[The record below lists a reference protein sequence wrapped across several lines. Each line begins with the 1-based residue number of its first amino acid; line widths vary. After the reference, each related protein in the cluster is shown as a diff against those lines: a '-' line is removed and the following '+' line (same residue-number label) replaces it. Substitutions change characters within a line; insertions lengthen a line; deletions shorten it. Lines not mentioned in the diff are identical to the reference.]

1 MVRVTDDIELAP
13 EQLVAYHASDPL
25 LGHLPIVVLYGAA
38 TTANLAHHNSSRVQ
52 IHVLS
57 PAGLRSFP
65 RLTISPN
72 SPYYSVVARL
82 PREFQGDDVYRAL
95 AFGLFRCFAELPDGV
110 RAHLRNAYPTR
121 GRLPTTTTTAAAH
134 DAAPL
139 FGDQHAANV
148 VASMVQSDNIAAVV
162 TALQDALQ
170 PQHVSNL
177 DIDFILPPG
186 SIVPMQEEDLED
198 VPEDEDDILD
208 PTLRQYGGY
217 TPLVKLLGEPVFIPT
232 SRLRRAPSKPTSIN
246 KSKTFT
252 VEQKIEL
259 RMKLAELVDTEER
272 YVLKLN
278 ELAHAV
284 VDKFR
289 DGAQQRLGQTLTAAE
304 EELARLFPGAADE
317 ILNLNS
323 AFLSELQNVM
333 DETEEEALV
342 DMEGNSAHLMSP
354 RQAGMARIKD
364 PIGALAMAKVFLE
377 WFPKFSDCYRDY
389 IKASQHF
396 PSSMDGFLDPQA
408 TPQRGDQAT
417 KSALIEPVQRLP
429 RYSLLIDQIVA
440 SLPITHPALQSM
452 LKARDIITN
461 ICSLDTAETTKPQL
475 ASQLRNIVEAWPAD
489 LEPKGRLIGAADFIE
504 LSPPFEVS
512 LTESDS
518 RGILLLFADCVA
530 ILKKTGRL
538 TGRDLLREI
547 GKPSAA
553 ELLISMTNAA
563 GGSAAYE
570 FAFTGW
576 HDLASVR
583 FTESAN
589 GSLAWMTST
598 QNMKAVHTGEH
609 RISPSPTARCF
620 LLQELYEGKASRWG
634 EDVARARIEA
644 RFSESEREDPCW
656 TLRTIR
662 MPDSNLGLHTA
673 VFQEGADQLVEGRRE
688 PAAVRVVVDH
698 ERGTK
703 GAPVGHYGVEIVIT
717 VAAND
722 LRRISMLTVGLHG
735 KQYQDD
741 VALEDFIPTM
751 SRRIIQLLNTQFNIA
766 NMNLTAA
773 LVSYNSKILRSLN
786 FATGQTTPVS
796 RAEKTRSFLSSASP
810 VKLLSNLWGGTSSNN
825 AASNTSTAT
834 PDSIISTA
842 TVARQ
847 PSLHRSNSYHSI
859 LGSIRG
865 ERSFIEDTPPD
876 NPIVRLEET
885 FTAYAAALQ
894 ERKGAINGRTLMN
907 RSSVDEVLVNDVYNR
922 LIENPYDY
930 ELPVDVS
937 TEVIFVAFEN
947 FLRIAWTEQM
957 GAVMSKQSMNTLQD
971 RANRRALGDFAD
983 FVRYLFSDM
992 APQNRRAFA
1001 ALIKLLAD
1009 LLDGCSDDGD
1019 RGALTIAFAELLVM
1033 DGTASYYI
1041 NLLDRLVEDCDR
1053 IFGGTSPNQSF
1064 SFEAASMTGSVRS
1077 TTLRRGVSM
1086 TGSVASNASSLRKKF
1101 GLDVLMRQSKD
1112 DRPERPSVWR
1122 SLSKHR
1128 NPATGEP
1135 SSFSRRTMK
1144 QGLMGEDGTL
1154 PRLLQRGNSARER
1167 PTIAG
1172 AFDAPSR
1179 PTSSHRAEFPL
1190 STIGEPKNEGASP
1203 SRFKHKRRSSLSD
1216 LKSLLEATTLD
1227 DKEEAVQPLQLS
1239 KQTSGKANTAAG
1251 QGLPRDISG
1260 GSLQKENM
1268 ESSESLMTLDSGSV
1282 PSKTSSPVK
1291 PVVKHAK
1298 ALSVTNIPML
1308 KPIQLGPSTA
1318 ASANK
1323 AAGGLTRSPARL
1335 RLQSPQR
1342 LRERLQTSKTAVDE
1356 ASTAL
1361 RAEMQKATDQAS
1373 YGNAFSSRETFDAQA
1388 MQTLEGKLNKTMQE
1402 LQDKYS
1408 VLQEEMDTTLKATEA
1423 KMRSIDQLHKE
1434 VSAENELIYEKFNDE
1449 LGKIV
1454 KALRS
1459 KGKEDK
1465 EELMTKLKEQS
1476 EAAAKLRR
1484 ENGRLKRENISLRA
1498 SLKQQPE

>member
-1 MVRVTDDIELAP
+1 MVKM
-13 EQLVAYHASDPL
+13 
-25 LGHLPIVVLYGAA
+25 
-38 TTANLAHHNSSRVQ
+38 
-52 IHVLS
+52 
-57 PAGLRSFP
+57 F
-65 RLTISPN
+65 
-72 SPYYSVVARL
+72 
-82 PREFQGDDVYRAL
+82 
-95 AFGLFRCFAELPDGV
+95 
-110 RAHLRNAYPTR
+110 
-121 GRLPTTTTTAAAH
+121 
-134 DAAPL
+134 
-139 FGDQHAANV
+139 
-148 VASMVQSDNIAAVV
+148 
-162 TALQDALQ
+162 
-170 PQHVSNL
+170 
-177 DIDFILPPG
+177 
-186 SIVPMQEEDLED
+186 
-198 VPEDEDDILD
+198 
-208 PTLRQYGGY
+208 
-217 TPLVKLLGEPVFIPT
+217 GEPVFIPT

-278 ELAHAV
+278 ELAHSV

-289 DGAQQRLGQTLTAAE
+289 DGAQKREGQDLTDAE
-304 EELARLFPGAADE
+304 AELALLFPISADE
-317 ILNLNS
+317 ILKLNS
-323 AFLSELQNVM
+323 AFLTELQNVM
-333 DETEEEALV
+333 DETEEEALI

-354 RQAGMARIKD
+354 RQAGMARPKD

-377 WFPKFSDCYRDY
+377 WFPKFSSCYRDY

-396 PSSMDGFLDPQA
+396 PTSMDGFLDPQA
-408 TPQRGDQAT
+408 NPQRGDQAT
-417 KSALIEPVQRLP
+417 KSILIEPVQRLP

-440 SLPITHPALQSM
+440 SLPITHPALQPM

-461 ICSLDTAETTKPQL
+461 ICSLDALETTKPQL
-475 ASQLRNIVEAWPAD
+475 ASQLRNIVEAWPTD

-504 LSPPFEVS
+504 LSPPFELS
-512 LTESDS
+512 LTESDN

-553 ELLISMTNAA
+553 EMLISMTNAA
-563 GGSAAYE
+563 GGSAVYE

-598 QNMKAVHTGEH
+598 QSMKGAHTGAH
-609 RISPSPTARCF
+609 RISSSPTARCF

-634 EDVARARIEA
+634 EDVAKARIEA

-656 TLRTIR
+656 TLRSMR
-662 MPDSNLGLHTA
+662 MPDSNLGFHTA
-673 VFQEGADQLVEGRRE
+673 VFQEGADQLIEGRRE
-688 PAAVRVVVDH
+688 PAAVRVVVDY

-722 LRRISMLTVGLHG
+722 LRRISMITVGLNG
-735 KQYQDD
+735 KEYQDD
-741 VALEDFIPTM
+741 IALEDFVPTM

-766 NMNLTAA
+766 NRNLTAA
-773 LVSYNSKILRSLN
+773 IVSYNSKILRSLN
-786 FATGQTTPVS
+786 FSAQTTPVP
-796 RAEKTRSFLSSASP
+796 RAEKTRSFLANASP
-810 VKLLSNLWGGTSSNN
+810 VKLLSNLWGGTTTSNVPTIN
-825 AASNTSTAT
+825 STAT

-847 PSLHRSNSYHSI
+847 PSLHRTNSYHSI

-876 NPIVRLEET
+876 NPIARLEET
-885 FTAYAAALQ
+885 FTAYASALQ
-894 ERKGAINGRTLMN
+894 ERKGSINGRTLLN

-922 LIENPYDY
+922 LIENPYDA
-930 ELPVDVS
+930 ELSADVS

-992 APQNRRAFA
+992 APQNRRAFT

-1033 DGTASYYI
+1033 DGTASHYI
-1041 NLLDRLVEDCDR
+1041 NLLDRLVEGCDR
-1053 IFGGTSPNQSF
+1053 IFGNTSPNQSF
-1064 SFEAASMTGSVRS
+1064 SYEASMTGSVRS
-1077 TTLRRGVSM
+1077 TTLRKEVSM
-1086 TGSVASNASSLRKKF
+1086 TGSITSNASSIRKKF
-1101 GLDVLMRQSKD
+1101 GLDMLMRQKED
-1112 DRPERPSVWR
+1112 KPERPSVWR

-1135 SSFSRRTMK
+1135 SSLSRRTMRP
-1144 QGLMGEDGTL
+1144 GLMGDDGSL

-1203 SRFKHKRRSSLSD
+1203 ARFKPKRRSSLSD
-1216 LKSLLEATTLD
+1216 LKSLMEATSLED
-1227 DKEEAVQPLQLS
+1227 EEEAIQPLQLS
-1239 KQTSGKANTAAG
+1239 KQTSGKVNTAG
-1251 QGLPRDISG
+1251 QGLPRDISN
-1260 GSLQKENM
+1260 GSQQKENF
-1268 ESSESLMTLDSGSV
+1268 ETSASLMTLESDAV
-1282 PSKTSSPVK
+1282 PSKMSSPVK

-1308 KPIQLGPSTA
+1308 KPIQLGASTA
-1318 ASANK
+1318 ASATK
-1323 AAGGLTRSPARL
+1323 PVGGLTRSPGRL

-1342 LRERLQTSKTAVDE
+1342 LRDRVQTSKSTVDE
-1356 ASTAL
+1356 ASTAM
-1361 RAEMQKATDQAS
+1361 RAEMKKATEQVSHRDTSSGSKDALDVQAI
-1373 YGNAFSSRETFDAQA
+1373 QA
-1388 MQTLEGKLNKTMQE
+1388 LGDKFNKTIQE
-1402 LQDKYS
+1402 LQEKYS
-1408 VLQEEMDTTLKATEA
+1408 ALQEEMDTTLKATEI
-1423 KMRSIDQLHKE
+1423 KLQSIDQLHKE

-1459 KGKEDK
+1459 KGREEK
-1465 EELMTKLKEQS
+1465 EELVNKIKEQS
-1476 EAAAKLRR
+1476 EEAARLRK

-1498 SLKQQPE
+1498 SLKQPE

>member
-1 MVRVTDDIELAP
+1 MVRVTEDIALAP

-25 LGHLPIVVLYGAA
+25 LGHLPVVVLYGSS
-38 TTANLAHHNSSRVQ
+38 TTANHTHNSSRVQ

-65 RLTISPN
+65 RLTLSPN
-72 SPYYSVVARL
+72 SPFYSVVARL
-82 PREFQGDDVYRAL
+82 PREFQGDEVYRAL
-95 AFGLFRCFAELPDGV
+95 AFGLFRYFSELPDSV

-121 GRLPTTTTTAAAH
+121 GRQN
-134 DAAPL
+134 DDVPL

-148 VASMVQSDNIAAVV
+148 VASMIQSDHTPAVV
-162 TALQDALQ
+162 SAIQDALQ
-170 PQHVSNL
+170 PQYISNL

-186 SIVPMQEEDLED
+186 SIVPLQEEELED

-217 TPLVKLLGEPVFIPT
+217 TPLVKLFGEPVFIPT

-278 ELAHAV
+278 ELAHSV
-284 VDKFR
+284 VDKFC
-289 DGAQQRLGQTLTAAE
+289 DGTQRRQGENLTAAE
-304 EELARLFPGAADE
+304 VELARLFPTAAEE
-317 ILNLNS
+317 ILRLNS
-323 AFLSELQNVM
+323 AFLRELQNVM
-333 DETEEEALV
+333 DETEEEALA

-354 RQAGMARIKD
+354 RQAGLARPKD

-396 PSSMDGFLDPQA
+396 PTSMDGFLDPQA

-504 LSPPFEVS
+504 LSLPFEVS
-512 LTESDS
+512 LAESDN
-518 RGILLLFADCVA
+518 RGILLLFADCVVV
-530 ILKKTGRL
+530 LKKTGRL

-589 GSLAWMTST
+589 GSLTWMTST
-598 QNMKAVHTGEH
+598 QNMKGRHTGEH
-609 RISPSPTARCF
+609 RISTAPTARCF
-620 LLQELYEGKASRWG
+620 LLQELYEGKAARWG
-634 EDVARARIEA
+634 EEVVRARIEA
-644 RFSESEREDPCW
+644 RFSETEREDPCW
-656 TLRTIR
+656 TLRSIR
-662 MPDSNLGLHTA
+662 MPDSNLGLHAA

-698 ERGTK
+698 DRGTK
-703 GAPVGHYGVEIVIT
+703 GAPVGHYGVEIVVT

-722 LRRISMLTVGLHG
+722 LKRLSIITVGLHG

-741 VALEDFIPTM
+741 VALEDFIPTL
-751 SRRIIQLLNTQFNIA
+751 SRRIIQLLNSQFNVA
-766 NMNLTAA
+766 NINLTAA
-773 LVSYNSKILRSLN
+773 MVSYYSKILRSLT
-786 FATGQTTPVS
+786 FSAQTTPVP
-796 RAEKTRSFLSSASP
+796 RAEKTRSFLSTSP
-810 VKLLSNLWGGTSSNN
+810 VKLLSNLWSGTTSSIATSSNT
-825 AASNTSTAT
+825 AGSHTSNNNSTAT
-834 PDSIISTA
+834 PESIISTA

-876 NPIVRLEET
+876 NPIMRLEET

-894 ERKGAINGRTLMN
+894 ERKGAINGRTMLN

-922 LIENPYDY
+922 LIENPYDF

-937 TEVIFVAFEN
+937 AEVIFVSFEN

-957 GAVMSKQSMNTLQD
+957 GAVMSKQAMITLQD

-1033 DGTASYYI
+1033 DGTASHYI

-1053 IFGGTSPNQSF
+1053 IFGGISPNQSF
-1064 SFEAASMTGSVRS
+1064 SYEASTTGSIRSATLRKEASMTGSI
-1077 TTLRRGVSM
+1077 
-1086 TGSVASNASSLRKKF
+1086 ASNTSSLRKKF
-1101 GLDVLMRQSKD
+1101 GLDVLMRPNKE

-1135 SSFSRRTMK
+1135 SSLSRRSVRH
-1144 QGLMGEDGTL
+1144 GLMGEDGTL

-1190 STIGEPKNEGASP
+1190 NTIGEPQNEGVSP
-1203 SRFKHKRRSSLSD
+1203 SRFRQKRRSSLSD
-1216 LKSLLEATTLD
+1216 LKSLMEATSLD
-1227 DKEEAVQPLQLS
+1227 DEDEPVQPLQLS
-1239 KQTSGKANTAAG
+1239 KQTSGKINTSAG
-1251 QGLPRDISG
+1251 QELQRDISG
-1260 GSLQKENM
+1260 GSQQKENIDA
-1268 ESSESLMTLDSGSV
+1268 SESVKSFDSRSV
-1282 PSKTSSPVK
+1282 PSKVSSPVK
-1291 PVVKHAK
+1291 SVAKHAK
-1298 ALSVTNIPML
+1298 ALSVTSIPML
-1308 KPIQLGPSTA
+1308 KPIQLDPPTA
-1318 ASANK
+1318 ASATK
-1323 AAGGLTRSPARL
+1323 PAGGLTRSPARL

-1342 LRERLQTSKTAVDE
+1342 LRDRVQTSRSAVGE

-1361 RAEMQKATDQAS
+1361 RAEIQKATDQISHSNAPAS
-1373 YGNAFSSRETFDAQA
+1373 TASLDAQGLQA
-1388 MQTLEGKLNKTMQE
+1388 LEEKLNKTIQSLQE
-1402 LQDKYS
+1402 KYS
-1408 VLQEEMDTTLKATEA
+1408 ALQEEMDTTLKATEI

-1434 VSAENELIYEKFNDE
+1434 ASAENELIYEKFNDE

-1465 EELMTKLKEQS
+1465 EELMAKLKEHS
-1476 EAAAKLRR
+1476 EEASRLRR

-1498 SLKQQPE
+1498 SLKKPE

>member
-1 MVRVTDDIELAP
+1 MVRVTDDIVLAP
-13 EQLVAYHASDPL
+13 EQLVAYYASDPL
-25 LGHLPIVVLYGAA
+25 LGHLPIVVLYGAS
-38 TTANLAHHNSSRVQ
+38 TTATHNSSRVQ
-52 IHVLS
+52 IHVFS

-72 SPYYSVVARL
+72 SPFYSVVARL
-82 PREFQGDDVYRAL
+82 PREFQGDNVYRAL
-95 AFGLFRCFAELPDGV
+95 AFGLFRCFSELPDAV
-110 RAHLRNAYPTR
+110 RAHLKNAYPTR
-121 GRLPTTTTTAAAH
+121 SKQPGR
-134 DAAPL
+134 DVPL

-148 VASMVQSDNIAAVV
+148 VADMVPSDNTPGVV
-162 TALQDALQ
+162 SAIQDALQ

-177 DIDFILPPG
+177 DIDLVLPPG
-186 SIVPMQEEDLED
+186 SIVPLLEEDLED

-217 TPLVKLLGEPVFIPT
+217 TPLVKLFGEPVFIPT

-278 ELAHAV
+278 ELAHTV
-284 VDKFR
+284 VDRFR
-289 DGAQQRLGQTLTAAE
+289 DGAQKREGQSLTAAE
-304 EELARLFPGAADE
+304 AELAQLFPTSADE
-317 ILNLNS
+317 ILKLNS
-323 AFLSELQNVM
+323 AFLTELQNVM

-342 DMEGNSAHLMSP
+342 DMEGNSAHLLSP
-354 RQAGMARIKD
+354 RQAGMARPKD
-364 PIGALAMAKVFLE
+364 PIGAFAMAKAFLE

-396 PSSMDGFLDPQA
+396 PTSMDGFLDPQA

-461 ICSLDTAETTKPQL
+461 ICSMDAIETTKPQL
-475 ASQLRNIVEAWPAD
+475 ASQLRNIIQAWPTD

-504 LSPPFEVS
+504 LSPPFGVS
-512 LTESDS
+512 LTESDN
-518 RGILLLFADCVA
+518 RGLLLLFADCVV

-538 TGRDLLREI
+538 TARDLLREI

-598 QNMKAVHTGEH
+598 QSIKGTHTGEH
-609 RISPSPTARCF
+609 HISPAPAARCF

-634 EDVARARIEA
+634 EDVTRARIEG
-644 RFSESEREDPCW
+644 RFSESEREDPRW
-656 TLRTIR
+656 TLRSVR
-662 MPDSNLGLHTA
+662 MPDSSLGLYAA
-673 VFQEGADQLVEGRRE
+673 VFQEGADQLIEGRRE
-688 PAAVRVVVDH
+688 PAIVRVVVDH

-722 LRRISMLTVGLHG
+722 LRRISMITAGLNG

-741 VALEDFIPTM
+741 IALEDFIPTM
-751 SRRIIQLLNTQFNIA
+751 SRRINQLLSSQFNVA
-766 NMNLTAA
+766 NMDLTAA
-773 LVSYNSKILRSLN
+773 IVSYNSNILRSLS
-786 FATGQTTPVS
+786 FSAQTTPVP
-796 RAEKTRSFLSSASP
+796 RVDKTRSFLLNASP
-810 VKLLSNLWGGTSSNN
+810 VKLLSTLWGGTTNSNSAN
-825 AASNTSTAT
+825 SNSTAA
-834 PDSIISTA
+834 PESSIISTA

-847 PSLHRSNSYHSI
+847 PSLHRSNSSHSI

-865 ERSFIEDTPPD
+865 ERSFIEDMPPD
-876 NPIVRLEET
+876 NPIIRLEET
-885 FTAYAAALQ
+885 FTAYVAALQ
-894 ERKGAINGRTLMN
+894 ERKGAINGRTMLN

-922 LIENPYDY
+922 LIGNPHDWD
-930 ELPVDVS
+930 LPVDVS

-947 FLRIAWTEQM
+947 FLRIAWAEQM
-957 GAVMSKQSMNTLQD
+957 GAVISKQSMDTLQD

-983 FVRYLFSDM
+983 FVRFLFSDM

-1001 ALIKLLAD
+1001 SLVKLLAD
-1009 LLDGCSDDGD
+1009 LLDGCHDDGD
-1019 RGALTIAFAELLVM
+1019 RGALTIAFAELVVM
-1033 DGTASYYI
+1033 DGTAPHYI
-1041 NLLDRLVEDCDR
+1041 NLLDRLVEECDR
-1053 IFGGTSPNQSF
+1053 IFGSSSPNQSF
-1064 SFEAASMTGSVRS
+1064 SYEASKTGSIRS
-1077 TTLRRGVSM
+1077 ATLRKEVSM
-1086 TGSVASNASSLRKKF
+1086 TESLASNTSSMRRKF
-1101 GLDVLMRQSKD
+1101 GLDMLMRQNS
-1112 DRPERPSVWR
+1112 DRSERPSVWR

-1144 QGLMGEDGTL
+1144 QGLMGDDSSL

-1167 PTIAG
+1167 PTVAG

-1179 PTSSHRAEFPL
+1179 PTSSHRAEYPL
-1190 STIGEPKNEGASP
+1190 STIGEPRNEGASL
-1203 SRFKHKRRSSLSD
+1203 RYRHKRRSSLSD
-1216 LKSLLEATTLD
+1216 LKSLLEATTLED
-1227 DKEEAVQPLQLS
+1227 EEEAVQPLQLS
-1239 KQTSGKANTAAG
+1239 KQTSGKVNTTAG
-1251 QGLPRDISG
+1251 QGLQRDISG
-1260 GSLQKENM
+1260 GSQHKENM
-1268 ESSESLMTLDSGSV
+1268 ETSESLTTVDGASV
-1282 PSKTSSPVK
+1282 PSKASSHSRPFVR
-1291 PVVKHAK
+1291 HAK

-1318 ASANK
+1318 ASGYRHV
-1323 AAGGLTRSPARL
+1323 GGLTRSPGRL

-1342 LRERLQTSKTAVDE
+1342 LRDRVQTGKTAVVE
-1356 ASTAL
+1356 AGTAL
-1361 RAEMQKATDQAS
+1361 QAEIAKAMNQATH
-1373 YGNAFSSRETFDAQA
+1373 GDASASKKTSDASALQA
-1388 MQTLEGKLNKTMQE
+1388 LSDKLSKTIE
-1402 LQDKYS
+1402 DLQDKYAS
-1408 VLQEEMDTTLKATEA
+1408 LQEETDTTLKATES

-1465 EELMTKLKEQS
+1465 EELLAKLKEHA
-1476 EAAAKLRR
+1476 EEAAKLRR

-1498 SLKQQPE
+1498 SLKQRE

>member
-1 MVRVTDDIELAP
+1 MVRVTDDIVLAP

-25 LGHLPIVVLYGAA
+25 LGHIPIVVLYGAS
-38 TTANLAHHNSSRVQ
+38 TTATHNSSRVQ
-52 IHVLS
+52 IHVFS
-57 PAGLRSFP
+57 PAGLRSYP

-72 SPYYSVVARL
+72 SPFYSVVARL

-95 AFGLFRCFAELPDGV
+95 AFGLFRYFCELPDVV
-110 RAHLRNAYPTR
+110 RAHLKNAYLTR
-121 GRLPTTTTTAAAH
+121 SRQLGR
-134 DAAPL
+134 DVPL
-139 FGDQHAANV
+139 FDDQHAANV
-148 VASMVQSDNIAAVV
+148 VADMVPSDNTAGVV
-162 TALQDALQ
+162 SAIQDALQ

-177 DIDFILPPG
+177 DIDLVLPPG
-186 SIVPMQEEDLED
+186 SIVPLQEEDLED

-217 TPLVKLLGEPVFIPT
+217 TPLIKLFGEPVFIPT

-278 ELAHAV
+278 ELAHTV

-289 DGAQQRLGQTLTAAE
+289 DGVQKREGQSLTAAE
-304 EELARLFPGAADE
+304 VELARLFPTSADE
-317 ILNLNS
+317 ILKLNS
-323 AFLSELQNVM
+323 AFLTELQNVM

-342 DMEGNSAHLMSP
+342 DMEGNSAHLLSP
-354 RQAGMARIKD
+354 RQAGMARPKD
-364 PIGALAMAKVFLE
+364 PIGALAMAKAFLE

-396 PSSMDGFLDPQA
+396 PTSMDGFLDPQA

-461 ICSLDTAETTKPQL
+461 ICSMDAIETTKPQL
-475 ASQLRNIVEAWPAD
+475 ASQLRNIIQAWPAD

-504 LSPPFEVS
+504 LSPPFGVS
-512 LTESDS
+512 LTESDN
-518 RGILLLFADCVA
+518 RGILLLFADCVV

-570 FAFTGW
+570 FVFTGW

-589 GSLAWMTST
+589 GSLAWLTST
-598 QNMKAVHTGEH
+598 KGIKDAHSGEH
-609 RISPSPTARCF
+609 STSPTPAARCF

-634 EDVARARIEA
+634 EDVTRARIEG
-644 RFSESEREDPCW
+644 RFSESEREDPRW
-656 TLRTIR
+656 TLRSIR
-662 MPDSNLGLHTA
+662 MPDSNLGLYAA
-673 VFQEGADQLVEGRRE
+673 VFQEGADQLIEGRRE
-688 PAAVRVVVDH
+688 PAIVRVVVDH

-722 LRRISMLTVGLHG
+722 LRRISMITAGLNG

-741 VALEDFIPTM
+741 IVLEDFIPTM
-751 SRRIIQLLNTQFNIA
+751 SRRIIQLLNSQFNVA
-766 NMNLTAA
+766 NMDLTAA
-773 LVSYNSKILRSLN
+773 IVSYNSNILRSLS
-786 FATGQTTPVS
+786 FSAQTTPVP
-796 RAEKTRSFLSSASP
+796 RADKTRSFLLTASP
-810 VKLLSNLWGGTSSNN
+810 VKLLSTLWSGTTSSNSAN
-825 AASNTSTAT
+825 SNSITAPEPT
-834 PDSIISTA
+834 ISTA
-842 TVARQ
+842 TAARQ
-847 PSLHRSNSYHSI
+847 PSLHRSNSSHSI

-876 NPIVRLEET
+876 NPIIRLEET
-885 FTAYAAALQ
+885 FTAYVAALQ
-894 ERKGAINGRTLMN
+894 ERKGAINGRTMLN

-922 LIENPYDY
+922 LIGNPHDWD
-930 ELPVDVS
+930 LPNDVS

-947 FLRIAWTEQM
+947 FLRIAWSEQM
-957 GAVMSKQSMNTLQD
+957 GAVISKQSMDTLQD

-983 FVRYLFSDM
+983 FVRFLFSDM

-1001 ALIKLLAD
+1001 SLIKLLAD
-1009 LLDGCSDDGD
+1009 LLDGCHDDGD

-1033 DGTASYYI
+1033 DGTASHYI
-1041 NLLDRLVEDCDR
+1041 NLLDRLVEECDR
-1053 IFGGTSPNQSF
+1053 IFGSSSPNQSF
-1064 SFEAASMTGSVRS
+1064 SYEASTIGSIRS
-1077 TTLRRGVSM
+1077 ATLRKEVSM
-1086 TGSVASNASSLRKKF
+1086 TGSLASNTSSMRKKF
-1101 GLDVLMRQSKD
+1101 GLDMLMRQTS
-1112 DRPERPSVWR
+1112 DRSERPSVWR

-1135 SSFSRRTMK
+1135 SSFSRRSMK
-1144 QGLMGEDGTL
+1144 QGLMGDDSSL

-1167 PTIAG
+1167 PTVAG
-1172 AFDAPSR
+1172 AFDTPSR
-1179 PTSSHRAEFPL
+1179 PTSSHRAEYPL
-1190 STIGEPKNEGASP
+1190 STIGEPRNEGSSL
-1203 SRFKHKRRSSLSD
+1203 SRFQHKRRSSLSD
-1216 LKSLLEATTLD
+1216 LKSLLEATTLED
-1227 DKEEAVQPLQLS
+1227 EEETVQPLQLS
-1239 KQTSGKANTAAG
+1239 KQTSGKVNTTAG
-1251 QGLPRDISG
+1251 QALQRDISG
-1260 GSLQKENM
+1260 GSQQKENM
-1268 ESSESLMTLDSGSV
+1268 ESTESLTTLDGASV
-1282 PSKTSSPVK
+1282 PSKVPSRSRPFVR
-1291 PVVKHAK
+1291 HAK

-1308 KPIQLGPSTA
+1308 KPTQLGSSTA
-1318 ASANK
+1318 ASGYK
-1323 AAGGLTRSPARL
+1323 HVGGLTRSPGRL

-1342 LRERLQTSKTAVDE
+1342 LRDRVQTGKTAVVE
-1356 ASTAL
+1356 AGAAL
-1361 RAEMQKATDQAS
+1361 QAEMQKAMDHATHHGDAS
-1373 YGNAFSSRETFDAQA
+1373 ASKKPSDALALQV
-1388 MQTLEGKLNKTMQE
+1388 LSDKLSKTIQD
-1402 LQDKYS
+1402 LQDKYAS
-1408 VLQEEMDTTLKATEA
+1408 LQEETETTLKATES

-1454 KALRS
+1454 RALRS

-1465 EELMTKLKEQS
+1465 EELLTKLKEHS
-1476 EAAAKLRR
+1476 EEAAKLRR

-1498 SLKQQPE
+1498 SLKHRD

>member
-1 MVRVTDDIELAP
+1 MVRVTDDTALAT

-25 LGHLPIVVLYGAA
+25 LGHLPIVVLYGAS
-38 TTANLAHHNSSRVQ
+38 TTANHTHNSSRVQ

-72 SPYYSVVARL
+72 SPFYGVVARL
-82 PREFQGDDVYRAL
+82 PREFQGDEVYRAL
-95 AFGLFRCFAELPDGV
+95 AFGLFRCFAELPEGV
-110 RAHLRNAYPTR
+110 RAHLRSAYPTR
-121 GRLPTTTTTAAAH
+121 GRGPTGA
-134 DAAPL
+134 DAPL
-139 FGDQHAANV
+139 FSEQHVANV
-148 VASMVQSDNIAAVV
+148 VATMVPSDNTHGVV
-162 TALQDALQ
+162 SAIQDALQ

-177 DIDFILPPG
+177 DLDLILPPG
-186 SIVPMQEEDLED
+186 SIVPLQDEDLED

-208 PTLRQYGGY
+208 PTLRQYAGY
-217 TPLVKLLGEPVFIPT
+217 TPLVKLFGEPVFIPT

-278 ELAHAV
+278 ELAHSV
-284 VDKFR
+284 VDRFR
-289 DGAQQRLGQTLTAAE
+289 DGVQQREGQSLNAAE
-304 EELARLFPGAADE
+304 AELAQLFPGAADE
-317 ILNLNS
+317 ILKLNS
-323 AFLSELQNVM
+323 TFLRELQNVM

-342 DMEGNSAHLMSP
+342 DMEGSSAQLMSP
-354 RQAGMARIKD
+354 RQAGTGRPKD

-396 PSSMDGFLDPQA
+396 PTSMDGFLDPQA
-408 TPQRGDQAT
+408 TAQRGDQAT

-504 LSPPFEVS
+504 LSLPFEVS
-512 LTESDS
+512 LSESDNK
-518 RGILLLFADCVA
+518 GILLLFADCVA
-530 ILKKTGRL
+530 VLKKTGRL

-589 GSLAWMTST
+589 GSFAWMTST
-598 QNMKAVHTGEH
+598 QNMKGVHTGEH
-609 RISPSPTARCF
+609 RISAAPTARCF
-620 LLQELYEGKASRWG
+620 LLQELYEGKASRWA
-634 EDVARARIEA
+634 EDVTRARIEA
-644 RFSESEREDPCW
+644 RFSESERENPSW
-656 TLRTIR
+656 TLRSIR
-662 MPDSNLGLHTA
+662 MPDSNLGLHAA
-673 VFQEGADQLVEGRRE
+673 VFQEGADQLIEGRRE
-688 PAAVRVVVDH
+688 PAAVRVVIDH
-698 ERGTK
+698 EKGTK

-717 VAAND
+717 VATND
-722 LRRISMLTVGLHG
+722 MRRISMITAGLHG
-735 KQYQDD
+735 KQYEDI
-741 VALEDFIPTM
+741 VALEDLIPTM
-751 SRRIIQLLNTQFNIA
+751 SRRIIQLLNSQFNVA
-766 NMNLTAA
+766 NMDLTAA
-773 LVSYNSKILRSLN
+773 MVSYNSKILRSLN
-786 FATGQTTPVS
+786 FSAQTTPIP
-796 RAEKTRSFLSSASP
+796 RAERTRSFLSASP
-810 VKLLSNLWGGTSSNN
+810 VKLLSNLWGGGTTGNNTVNSN
-825 AASNTSTAT
+825 AAHGDSTASV
-834 PDSIISTA
+834 DSIISTT

-847 PSLHRSNSYHSI
+847 PSLHRSNSHHSI

-876 NPIVRLEET
+876 NPILRLEET
-885 FTAYAAALQ
+885 FTAYVAALQ
-894 ERKGAINGRTLMN
+894 ERKGAISGRTMLN

-922 LIENPYDY
+922 LIENPYDF
-930 ELPVDVS
+930 ELPLEVS

-947 FLRIAWTEQM
+947 FLRIAWKEQM
-957 GAVMSKQSMNTLQD
+957 GAVMSKQAMVTLQD

-992 APQNRRAFA
+992 APQNRRAVA
-1001 ALIKLLAD
+1001 SLIKLLSY

-1033 DGTASYYI
+1033 DGTASHYI

-1053 IFGGTSPNQSF
+1053 IFGSVSPNQSF
-1064 SFEAASMTGSVRS
+1064 SYEASTLGSIRS
-1077 TTLRRGVSM
+1077 ATLRKEVSM
-1086 TGSVASNASSLRKKF
+1086 TGSVASNTSSLRKKF
-1101 GLDVLMRQSKD
+1101 GLESLMRQNKD

-1135 SSFSRRTMK
+1135 SSISRRTMRH
-1144 QGLMGEDGTL
+1144 GLMGEDGTL

-1167 PTIAG
+1167 PTVAG

-1190 STIGEPKNEGASP
+1190 NTIGEPQHESATP

-1216 LKSLLEATTLD
+1216 LKSLMEAASLD
-1227 DKEEAVQPLQLS
+1227 DEGDTTQPLQLS
-1239 KQTSGKANTAAG
+1239 NQTPGKANTPAG
-1251 QGLPRDISG
+1251 PRLQRDISG
-1260 GSLQKENM
+1260 CSQQKENTNAAG
-1268 ESSESLMTLDSGSV
+1268 SVRSFDSGRE
-1282 PSKTSSPVK
+1282 PSKMPSPVK
-1291 PVVKHAK
+1291 SVVKHAK
-1298 ALSVTNIPML
+1298 ALSVSSIPML
-1308 KPIQLGPSTA
+1308 KPVQLGPFTA
-1318 ASANK
+1318 GSAGK
-1323 AAGGLTRSPARL
+1323 SSGRLTRSPARI

-1342 LRERLQTSKTAVDE
+1342 LRDRVQTSKTAVYE
-1356 ASTAL
+1356 ASKAL
-1361 RAEMQKATDQAS
+1361 RAELQRTTDQAS
-1373 YGNAFSSRETFDAQA
+1373 HGDASA
-1388 MQTLEGKLNKTMQE
+1388 SKESLEPVHALSDKLNRTIQE
-1402 LQDKYS
+1402 LQAKYAA
-1408 VLQEEMDTTLKATEA
+1408 LQEEMDTTLKATEV
-1423 KMRSIDQLHKE
+1423 KMRSIDQQHKE

-1459 KGKEDK
+1459 KGKEEK
-1465 EELMTKLKEQS
+1465 EELIGKIKEHS
-1476 EAAAKLRR
+1476 EESAKLRR

-1498 SLKQQPE
+1498 LLKQPDQS

>member
-38 TTANLAHHNSSRVQ
+38 ATANHAHHNSSRVQ

-95 AFGLFRCFAELPDGV
+95 AFGLFRCFAELPD
-110 RAHLRNAYPTR
+110 
-121 GRLPTTTTTAAAH
+121 
-134 DAAPL
+134 
-139 FGDQHAANV
+139 
-148 VASMVQSDNIAAVV
+148 SSDNIAAVV
-162 TALQDALQ
+162 SALQDALQ

-186 SIVPMQEEDLED
+186 SIVPLQDEDLED

-289 DGAQQRLGQTLTAAE
+289 DGVQQRQGQTLTAAQ
-304 EELARLFPGAADE
+304 EELARLFPKAADE
-317 ILNLNS
+317 ILTLNS
-323 AFLSELQNVM
+323 AFLTELQNVM
-333 DETEEEALV
+333 DETEEGALV
-342 DMEGNSAHLMSP
+342 DMEGNSAHLLSP
-354 RQAGMARIKD
+354 RQAGMARAKD

-377 WFPKFSDCYRDY
+377 WFPKFSDCYKDY

-396 PSSMDGFLDPQA
+396 PTSMDGFLDPQA

-461 ICSLDTAETTKPQL
+461 ICSLDTVETTKPQL

-489 LEPKGRLIGAADFIE
+489 LEPKGRLIGAADFVE

-512 LTESDS
+512 ITESDS

-530 ILKKTGRL
+530 ILKRTGRL

-570 FAFTGW
+570 FVFTGW

-598 QNMKAVHTGEH
+598 HNMKAVHTGEH

-644 RFSESEREDPCW
+644 RFSESEREDPSW

-662 MPDSNLGLHTA
+662 MPDSNLGLHAA

-688 PAAVRVVVDH
+688 PAAVRVVIDH

-717 VAAND
+717 VTAND
-722 LRRISMLTVGLHG
+722 LRRISMVTVGLHG

-773 LVSYNSKILRSLN
+773 LVSYNSRILRSLN
-786 FATGQTTPVS
+786 FATGQTTPVA
-796 RAEKTRSFLSSASP
+796 RADKTRSFLSNASP
-810 VKLLSNLWGGTSSNN
+810 VKLLSSLWGGTTSSN

-1064 SFEAASMTGSVRS
+1064 SFEAASTTGSVRS

-1086 TGSVASNASSLRKKF
+1086 TGSVASNASSLRKRF
-1101 GLDVLMRQSKD
+1101 GLDGLMRQNRD

-1144 QGLMGEDGTL
+1144 QGLLGEDGTL

-1203 SRFKHKRRSSLSD
+1203 SRSKHKRRSSLSD

-1227 DKEEAVQPLQLS
+1227 DEEEAIQPLQIS
-1239 KQTSGKANTAAG
+1239 NQTSGKANTAAG
-1251 QGLPRDISG
+1251 QGLLRDVSG

-1282 PSKTSSPVK
+1282 PSKASSPVK

-1308 KPIQLGPSTA
+1308 KPIQLGPST
-1318 ASANK
+1318 SSSGNK
-1323 AAGGLTRSPARL
+1323 ATSGLTRSPARL

-1356 ASTAL
+1356 AGTAL
-1361 RAEMQKATDQAS
+1361 RAEMQKATNQAS
-1373 YGNAFSSRETFDAQA
+1373 HGRGSSDKETFNAQA
-1388 MQTLEGKLNKTMQE
+1388 AMQALEAKLSKTMQE
-1402 LQDKYS
+1402 LQDRYS
-1408 VLQEEMDTTLKATEA
+1408 VMQEEMDTTLKATEA

-1454 KALRS
+1454 RALRS

-1465 EELMTKLKEQS
+1465 EELVGKLKEQS
-1476 EAAAKLRR
+1476 EAAARLRR